1 MPKKTIKPAPAKAK
15 PPAAKPKPAAAK
27 PTKPGGAPVFE
38 RVYEIVMQI
47 PRGRVLTYGV
57 ISDMLGGRLT
67 AQGVGWA
74 LKALPDGSVKVTS
87 KSAAT
92 KAKPAK
98 TAKPAKQPKQL
109 KQPGKYNSQTV
120 PWQRVIN
127 SRGTT
132 STFKVGMPPD
142 LQREILEK
150 EGVAFDHEGKV
161 DLKKYMWMAGLR
173 DRS

>member
-1 MPKKTIKPAPAKAK
+1 MPNKTVKLATPKKPAS
-15 PPAAKPKPAAAK
+15 
-27 PTKPGGAPVFE
+27 TKSGAPVFE

-87 KSAAT
+87 KSAAI
-92 KAKPAK
+92 KDRQSAP
-98 TAKPAKQPKQL
+98 PKQPKPSKPPKQP
-109 KQPGKYNSQTV
+109 KQPGKYTSQTV

-142 LQREILEK
+142 LQRQMLEK
-150 EGVAFDHEGKV
+150 EGVAFDPEGKV
-161 DLKKYMWMAGLR
+161 DLKKYLWVAGLQ
-173 DRS
+173 DLT

>member
-1 MPKKTIKPAPAKAK
+1 MPKKTSTPVSHKTQAK
-15 PPAAKPKPAAAK
+15 PSANPLPASDK
-27 PTKPGGAPVFE
+27 PVFE

-74 LKALPDGSVKVTS
+74 LKALPDGSVKVTAKVTAKGAGRGKTTVKKPAS
-87 KSAAT
+87 GTAAT
-92 KAKPAK
+92 KGKE
-98 TAKPAKQPKQL
+98 
-109 KQPGKYNSQTV
+109 PGKYSSQTV

-150 EGVAFDHEGKV
+150 EGVRFDDEGKV
-161 DLKKYMWMAGLR
+161 DLKKYLWVAGLR
-173 DRS
+173 DLS

>member
-1 MPKKTIKPAPAKAK
+1 M
-15 PPAAKPKPAAAK
+15 
-27 PTKPGGAPVFE
+27 FE

-74 LKALPDGSVKVTS
+74 LKALPDSSVKVTA
-87 KSAAT
+87 KGAGRGKTTLKKPAGGAT
-92 KAKPAK
+92 KGKE
-98 TAKPAKQPKQL
+98 
-109 KQPGKYNSQTV
+109 PGKYSSQTV

-127 SRGTT
+127 ARGTT

-142 LQREILEK
+142 LQRQMLEK
-150 EGVAFDHEGKV
+150 EGVQFDDEGKV
-161 DLKKYMWMAGLR
+161 DLKKYLWAAGLR
-173 DRS
+173 DLS